1 MKKQRV
7 VLASGVFDLLHLGH
21 VKFLEEAKWA
31 GGEGSKLIVVVA
43 RDSTVQ
49 RMKGVKPIISEE
61 NRRALVEALKVVDEA
76 ILGFEEMDMGKVLE
90 SIKPDV
96 VAVGY
101 DQDGI
106 EVEVRRVIEEKALP
120 IEVVKIGK
128 FLNEDVDS
136 STNIKRKIV
145 EKYGKVIGRKK

>member
-1 MKKQRV
+1 MKKKRV

-21 VKFLEEAKWA
+21 VKFLEEAKRA

-90 SIKPDV
+90 SVKPDV

-106 EVEVRRVIEEKALP
+106 EAEVKRVIEERALP

>member
-1 MKKQRV
+1 MKKQKV

-21 VKFLEEAKWA
+21 VKFLEEAKRA
-31 GGEGSKLIVVVA
+31 GGEGCKLIVVVA
-43 RDSTVQ
+43 RDATVR

-61 NRRALVEALKVVDEA
+61 NRRALVKALKVVDEA

-90 SIKPDV
+90 NIKPDI

-106 EVEVRRVIEEKALP
+106 EAEVKRVIEERALP

-145 EKYGKVIGRKK
+145 EKYGKVIGHKK

>member
-21 VKFLEEAKWA
+21 VKFLEEAKRA

-90 SIKPDV
+90 SVKPDV

-106 EVEVRRVIEEKALP
+106 EAEVKRVIEERALP